1 MKKTILKIAVK
12 AAFLSVVLALTGC
25 SGTGGQSSSFSG
37 NNGGDDDSNS
47 SSSSSVSGS
56 DESIIE
62 SDVIPT
68 SARQAAGEGKLG
80 MYVKPYAP
88 GDVLFDDG
96 SATPITSEISLTEEQ
111 QNHAI
116 AVIFFVGKA
125 LNSANT
131 QSQDTRTL
139 GVGLTHSNNKLKWCD
154 SAANGYKYII
164 EPIKCSS
171 KSSNGQYSCT
181 GDRNGSDNLKQMS
194 DFLKKQ
200 QSGGVADDTA
210 TSSLYP
216 AFYWAKN
223 YGSSQTILSG
233 TDYEDG
239 WYLPTVAEMYAIY
252 QCLDYIETLASKC
265 SYSRFEKTGKDYW
278 TSTQYDSK
286 TNAPAMSFN
295 ASNIS
300 RLNASKTAN
309 NFVCAIREF

>member
-1 MKKTILKIAVK
+1 MKKLLLKAVLLT
-12 AAFLSVVLALTGC
+12 AFLSVLLTGC
-25 SGTGGQSSSFSG
+25 GGTGGQGNPFGGNSG
-37 NNGGDDDSNS
+37 NGGGDDSGSSGS
-47 SSSSSVSGS
+47 SSGLGS
-56 DESIIE
+56 DESVIQ
-62 SDVIPT
+62 SDVIPD
-68 SARQAAGEGKLG
+68 SARVAAEAGKLG
-80 MYVKPYAP
+80 MYGKPYAK

-96 SATPITSEISLTEEQ
+96 SATPITSDISLTDTQKE
-111 QNHAI
+111 HAI

-154 SAANGYKYII
+154 SAANGNKYII

-181 GDRNGSDNLKQMS
+181 GDRNGSDNLDQMS

-216 AFYWAKN
+216 AFYWARN

-278 TSTQYDSK
+278 TSTQNDTK
-286 TNAPAMSFN
+286 TTAPVMSFN

-300 RLNASKTAN
+300 RLNASKTGN
-309 NFVCAIREF
+309 YFVCAIREF

>member
-25 SGTGGQSSSFSG
+25 SGTGGQSSSFIG

-47 SSSSSVSGS
+47 SSSSSVSDS
-56 DESIIE
+56 DESVIE

-116 AVIFFVGKA
+116 AVIFFVGKG

-131 QSQDTRTL
+131 ESQDTRTL
-139 GVGLTHSNNKLKWCD
+139 GVGLTHSNSKLKWAD
-154 SAANGYKYII
+154 SSANGYKYLI
-164 EPIKCSS
+164 ETIKCSS
-171 KSSNGQYSCT
+171 KTSGGKYICT
-181 GDRNGSDNLKQMS
+181 GDRNGSDNLDQMS
-194 DFLKKQ
+194 KFLKKQ

-210 TSSLYP
+210 NASLYP

-223 YGSSQTILSG
+223 YGTTYLGSTSYT
-233 TDYEDG
+233 DG

-252 QCLDYIETLASKC
+252 QCQDYIDLLAGKYEFSK
-265 SYSRFEKTGKDYW
+265 FEKTSKDYW
-278 TSTQYDSK
+278 TSTQNTSA
-286 TNAPAMSFN
+286 TSAPYMSFN
-295 ASNIS
+295 SSSIGRQS
-300 RLNASKTAN
+300 TYKTGTE
-309 NFVCAIREF
+309 FVCAIREF

>member
-80 MYVKPYAP
+80 MYVKPYVP

-116 AVIFFVGKA
+116 AVIFFVGKG

-131 QSQDTRTL
+131 ESQDTRTL
-139 GVGLTHSNNKLKWCD
+139 GVGLTHSNSKLKWAD
-154 SAANGYKYII
+154 SSANGYKYLI
-164 EPIKCSS
+164 ETIKCSS
-171 KSSNGQYSCT
+171 KTSGGKYICT
-181 GDRNGSDNLKQMS
+181 GDRNGSDNLDQMS
-194 DFLKKQ
+194 KFLKKQ

-210 TSSLYP
+210 NASLYP

-223 YGSSQTILSG
+223 YGTTYLGSTSYT
-233 TDYEDG
+233 DG

-252 QCLDYIETLASKC
+252 QCQDFIDLLAGKYEFSK
-265 SYSRFEKTGKDYW
+265 FEKTSKDYW
-278 TSTQYDSK
+278 TSTQNDGKS
-286 TNAPAMSFN
+286 NAPGMSFN
-295 ASNIS
+295 SSNIS
-300 RLNASKTAN
+300 RVNATKSTTY
-309 NFVCAIREF
+309 FVCAIREF

>member
-1 MKKTILKIAVK
+1 MKKLLLKAVVLT
-12 AAFLSVVLALTGC
+12 AFLSVLLTGC
-25 SGTGGQSSSFSG
+25 GGTGGQATPLG
-37 NNGGDDDSNS
+37 GGGDDSNNPGNPG
-47 SSSSSVSGS
+47 VSAS
-56 DESIIE
+56 DESVIV
-62 SDVIPT
+62 SDVIPQ
-68 SARQAAGEGKLG
+68 SARQEAEDGKLG
-80 MYVKPYAP
+80 QYGKPYAK

-96 SATPITSEISLTEEQ
+96 SATPITSDISLTDEQ
-111 QNHAI
+111 KEHAI

-265 SYSRFEKTGKDYW
+265 SYSRFEKTSKDYW
-278 TSTQYDSK
+278 TSTQNDSK
-286 TNAPAMSFN
+286 TSAPAMSFN

-300 RLNASKTAN
+300 RLNASKTATY
-309 NFVCAIREF
+309 FVCAIREF